1 MEVRA
6 MYDQDKRKKNRAPKP
21 GQWRPTDILLG
32 LGGFIVLVALTV
44 GAFRVAKYVLQTYF

>member
-1 MEVRA
+1 
-6 MYDQDKRKKNRAPKP
+6 MYDQDKKKRNRAPKP